1 MRLLELFSGT
11 KSVST
16 AVSDMFDEVVSLDN
30 FEKFKPTICS
40 DVMTWDYTI
49 YPPGYFDCVWAS
61 PPCTE
66 YSVLLYSHPKR
77 VRNLEL
83 ADAIVRRTMEIIEY
97 FKPKA
102 FFIENPA
109 TGLLKTRGILDAVK
123 FHDVDYCSYSD
134 WGYKKRT
141 RIWTNVEGFIPRKCA
156 GKGACPNMRG
166 GQHCSRIGR
175 CDGAE
180 QTTGISSH
188 MAYRIPIPLI
198 RELFTVATAV
208 PVA

>member
-16 AVSDMFDEVVSLDN
+16 AVSVMFEEVVSLDN

-40 DVMTWDYTI
+40 DVMLWDYKV

-66 YSVLLYSHPKR
+66 YSILLQSHPKR

-83 ADAIVRRTMEIIEY
+83 ADAIVRRTLEIIEY

-102 FFIENPA
+102 YFIENPA
-109 TGLLKTRGILDAVK
+109 SGLLKSRGILDEVA
-123 FHDVDYCSYSD
+123 FHDVDYCSYSN
-134 WGYKKRT
+134 WGYRKRT
-141 RIWTNVEGFIPRKCA
+141 RIWTNVQGFVPRKCA
-156 GKGACPNMRG
+156 GAGACPNMKGKKHCNWIGNQG
-166 GQHCSRIGR
+166 GAVQDENIN
-175 CDGAE
+175 
-180 QTTGISSH
+180 SH
-188 MAYRIPIPLI
+188 KAYRIPIPLI
-198 RELFTVATAV
+198 RELFAVAT
-208 PVA
+208 